1 MKHFFSRLF
10 LPVLMLGLFAVFTT
24 AEAMPLSEKA
34 SINRGMPYYLEVD
47 LTNQYVTAYNSADD
61 TVARRMICST
71 GKRSGSTP
79 MGTFRLQSS
88 SVYPWFKFETCYIR
102 YGKRIT
108 RKIWFHSILYKS
120 RSASS
125 LIWDSFNRLGT
136 AASAGCIR
144 LTPIDA
150 QWISYNCK
158 KGTTVRIGR
167 YARTAETK
175 TYAADLKRDL
185 KSAGHKGI
193 QPTLAP
199 TPRPTLSIGSNNS
212 RVKTL
217 HSRLRSLG
225 FYTGSITTVYTEEY
239 TVPAINAYQDACRA
253 AGITISSNPGEADS
267 ALQKRIESKND
278 VTGRLTT
285 LRSGSKYVAVA
296 ALQKRLRTLGYLKS
310 SFKLSTKFGSG
321 TRSAVRAFERM
332 SGIEI
337 PTGIATPALQ
347 ALIFA
352 DAAPTPTP
360 TPMPDYATT
369 TRKTP
374 IYKTK
379 STGSTRLAWVLSGR
393 QVIVVTSSDGT
404 WTKVRYGSKTGY
416 ILSKYLMQ
424 RR

>member
-10 LPVLMLGLFAVFTT
+10 LPVLMLGLFSIFIT
-24 AEAMPLSEKA
+24 AEAMPLSEKV
-34 SINRGMPYYLEVD
+34 SINLSMPYYLEVD
-47 LTNQYVTAYNSADD
+47 LTNQYVTAYSNADGS
-61 TVARRMICST
+61 VARQMICST
-71 GKRSGSTP
+71 GKRRGATP

-108 RKIWFHSILYKS
+108 GKIWFHSILYS
-120 RSASS
+120 TRSTSS
-125 LIWDSFNRLGT
+125 LITHSLKNLGSP
-136 AASAGCIR
+136 ASAGCIR

-158 KGTTVRIGR
+158 AGTTVIIKKGT
-167 YARTAETK
+167 RTDASRAT
-175 TYAADLKRDL
+175 AAMLRSAL
-185 KSAGHKGI
+185 VEAGHKGI

-199 TPRPTLSIGSNNS
+199 TPRPTLSVGSNNS
-212 RVKTL
+212 RVKAL

-225 FYTGSITTVYTEEY
+225 FYTGSITTLYTEEY
-239 TVPAINAYQDACRA
+239 TVPAVNAYQDACRA
-253 AGITISSNPGEADS
+253 AGIALSSSPGEADS

-285 LRSGSKYVAVA
+285 LQYGSNYVAVT

-321 TRSAVRAFERM
+321 TRAAVKAFEQM
-332 SGIEI
+332 IGIEI
-337 PTGIATPALQ
+337 PTGVATPALQ
-347 ALIFA
+347 DLIFA

-360 TPMPDYATT
+360 TPVPDYATT
-369 TRKTP
+369 TRKAP
-374 IYKTK
+374 IYKAK
-379 STGSTRLAWVLSGR
+379 STGSTRLSWVLSDR
-393 QVIVVTSSDGT
+393 KVIVVTSSDGT

-416 ILSKYLMQ
+416 MLSKYLMQ